1 PQTLGDIA
9 VGDPA
14 CQPFDDG
21 GLADTRFSYQDR
33 VVLRTSGQ
41 DLDDA
46 ANLVIPADHR
56 VELALAGLIGQIS
69 TVLLQG
75 IERRLGVLRCDPPAA
90 TYLHQRFPNPIDR
103 QAVGSE

>member
-1 PQTLGDIA
+1 RDWSSDVCSSDLAPVLGAGDQRAQVDGHDPLRPQTLGDIA

-56 VELALAGLIGQIS
+56 DRKSTRLNSSHVKIS
-69 TVLLQG
+69 
-75 IERRLGVLRCDPPAA
+75 
-90 TYLHQRFPNPIDR
+90 
-103 QAVGSE
+103 